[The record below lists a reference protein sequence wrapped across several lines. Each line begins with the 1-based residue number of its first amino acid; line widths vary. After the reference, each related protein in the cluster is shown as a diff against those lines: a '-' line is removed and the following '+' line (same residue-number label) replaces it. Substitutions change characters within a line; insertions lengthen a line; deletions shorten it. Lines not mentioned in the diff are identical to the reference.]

1 MIRQTHKHW
10 ETTDLKRR
18 FRNDDKISYNYAQAD
33 QDIFVLSMLDGLE
46 YGTYL
51 EIGAAW
57 PDHISN
63 TALLELKFGWTGISL
78 DYSDDYV
85 PLWAGSIRKSFVQ
98 ANGQTVDF
106 AQLLRSWPRI
116 IDYLSIDCDPGRVTF
131 EILQRLPWDQY
142 RFRIITFEHECH
154 AEGPDIKLKS
164 REFLSGLGYQLMV
177 NNISDQGIACDYE
190 DWWAHPELI
199 EPEKIQLHQW
209 VDDSV
214 KDYRKYLYK

>member
-10 ETTDLKRR
+10 EIKNLKRR
-18 FRNDDKISYNYAQAD
+18 FTNDEKISYNYSQAD

-63 TALLELKFGWTGISL
+63 TALLELTFGWTGISL
-78 DYSDDYV
+78 DYADDYV
-85 PLWAGSIRKSFVQ
+85 QMWEDSKRKTFVKG
-98 ANGQTVDF
+98 NGQTVDF
-106 AQLLRSWPRI
+106 VQLLSSCPKI
-116 IDYLSIDCDPGRVTF
+116 IDYLSLDCDPGKITF

-177 NNISDQGIACDYE
+177 NNVSDQGIACDYE
-190 DWWAHPELI
+190 DWWAHPELVAI
-199 EPEKIQLHQW
+199 EKIQSHRS
-209 VDDSV
+209 VDDSI